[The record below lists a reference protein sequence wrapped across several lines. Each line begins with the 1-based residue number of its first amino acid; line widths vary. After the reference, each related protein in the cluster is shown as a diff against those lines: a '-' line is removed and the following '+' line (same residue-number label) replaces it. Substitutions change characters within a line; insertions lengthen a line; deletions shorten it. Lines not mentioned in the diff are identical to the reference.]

1 MDKQNHAQ
9 QVGQTIRDLYP
20 TLTAAQLREA
30 EANLRRYF
38 EIAVEVQK
46 DLDRA
51 GVGVDT
57 AGRPATMEERSN
69 ANLKS

>member
-9 QVGQTIRDLYP
+9 QIGQMIRDLYP
-20 TLTAAQLREA
+20 TLTEAQLKEA

-38 EIAVEVQK
+38 EIAIDVQK
-46 DLDRA
+46 GQVGA

-57 AGRPATMEERSN
+57 TGRPATMEERSN

>member
-9 QVGQTIRDLYP
+9 QISQMIRDLYP
-20 TLTAAQLREA
+20 ALTEDQLKEA
-30 EANLRRYF
+30 EATLRRYF
-38 EIAVEVQK
+38 KIVADIQEDQF
-46 DLDRA
+46 
-51 GVGVDT
+51 GVGMGVDT

>member
-1 MDKQNHAQ
+1 MSDQNHPQ
-9 QVGQTIRDLYP
+9 PIGQRTRDLYP
-20 TLTAAQLREA
+20 TLTEDQLKEA

-38 EIAVEVQK
+38 KIAIDVQK
-46 DLDRA
+46 DQGGI

-69 ANLKS
+69 ASLKS

>member
-9 QVGQTIRDLYP
+9 HIGKMIRHLYP
-20 TLTAAQLREA
+20 TLTEAQLREA

-38 EIAVEVQK
+38 HIAVEVQK
-46 DLDRA
+46 DLDLA